1 MALLAPVPLTARG
14 RHLEL
19 RDLGCHWEQ
28 PDAQG
33 HWAEVNRINGK
44 QRPVEGREG
53 LQEVEQETEQ
63 LQEMLRIQ
71 YEIFVFSGSSHVSI

>member
-53 LQEVEQETEQ
+53 L
-63 LQEMLRIQ
+63 
-71 YEIFVFSGSSHVSI
+71 